1 MQSNVK
7 LYRSLSDAKAKERVI
22 FEEEGEVL
30 FRSYGLSGIVIFN
43 ASRYAESGNILLL
56 DLMPH
61 FTAEVLREM
70 FLKRLEQQRDAVR
83 SFLFVGF
90 VVDPLA
96 EALLQAAGIEGEKEL
111 LSSDIDHLVAVC
123 KAFPF
128 KMQGI
133 ADERTCQ
140 VRRGE
145 YSPKKWTFLL

>member
-1 MQSNVK
+1 
-7 LYRSLSDAKAKERVI
+7 
-22 FEEEGEVL
+22 
-30 FRSYGLSGIVIFN
+30 
-43 ASRYAESGNILLL
+43 
-56 DLMPH
+56 MPH

-70 FLKRLEQQRDAVR
+70 FLKRLEQQRDAVAR
-83 SFLFVGF
+83 FFFVGF

-128 KMQGI
+128 EMQGI

-140 VRRGE
+140 VRRWGSTARRSGLF
-145 YSPKKWTFLL
+145 YFRGQFLSRIFCAR